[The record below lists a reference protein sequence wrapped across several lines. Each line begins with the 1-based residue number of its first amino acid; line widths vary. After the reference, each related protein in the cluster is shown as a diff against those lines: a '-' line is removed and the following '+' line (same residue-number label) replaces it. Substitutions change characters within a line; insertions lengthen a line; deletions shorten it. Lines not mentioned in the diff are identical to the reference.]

1 MYAEYSD
8 KIKLSW
14 TCDRC
19 GHVNNR
25 ILTAKNMDK
34 TENEQLIFMLKC
46 IIIKEKIEYR

>member
-1 MYAEYSD
+1 MKKIKIKCRKCNDVRMYAEYSD

-25 ILTAKNMDK
+25 VLTAKNMGK
-34 TENEQLIFMLKC
+34 TENE
-46 IIIKEKIEYR
+46 